1 MELAH
6 RLLTPRG
13 LVRIEIERGIGG
25 FPPGATAPYQAVAHL
40 VFRTADELTSAMEA
54 AAADLIADVKNYTD
68 VETVL
73 LISEGVQ

>member
-1 MELAH
+1 VELAR

-25 FPPGATAPYQAVAHL
+25 FPPGATAPYHSVAHL
-40 VFRTADELTSAMEA
+40 VFRTTEELTSAMEA
-54 AAADLIADVKNYTD
+54 AAADLIADVKNYTE